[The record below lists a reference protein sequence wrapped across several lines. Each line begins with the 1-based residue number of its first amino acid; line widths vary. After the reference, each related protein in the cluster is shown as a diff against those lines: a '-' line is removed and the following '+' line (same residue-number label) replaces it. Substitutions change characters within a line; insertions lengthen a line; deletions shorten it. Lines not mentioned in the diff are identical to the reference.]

1 MPHRRH
7 PNVQETGMAIEML
20 QTRCNVQIDEQ
31 VTKRHCSLWQIYKET
46 ESAKERPR
54 SGKQRCTTQSD
65 CTAILYCKGREND
78 STLKERQ
85 HAWSKQF

>member
-1 MPHRRH
+1 MPHGRH

-20 QTRCNVQIDEQ
+20 QTRCSVQIDEQ

-65 CTAILYCKGREND
+65 CTAILYCDAKTIQLLGETTRME
-78 STLKERQ
+78 
-85 HAWSKQF
+85 